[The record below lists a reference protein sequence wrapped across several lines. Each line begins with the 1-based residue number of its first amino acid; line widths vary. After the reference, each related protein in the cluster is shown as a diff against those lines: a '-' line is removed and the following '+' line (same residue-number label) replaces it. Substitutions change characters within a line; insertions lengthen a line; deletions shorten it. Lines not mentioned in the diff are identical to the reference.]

1 MLAQVGGAV
10 GPHLWR
16 PEGYMD
22 VTGPGEYPGPSEYHC
37 RGAFRGE
44 SSVVVIQIWRHC
56 RDVCQDFVGY
66 QKVV

>member
-1 MLAQVGGAV
+1 
-10 GPHLWR
+10 
-16 PEGYMD
+16 MD
-22 VTGPGEYPGPSEYHC
+22 VAGPSEYPGPSEYSGPGEYHG

-44 SSVVVIQIWRHC
+44 SGVVVIQIWRHC